1 MSLIKTKGAG
11 FLLVETIIAIV
22 IIGILL
28 TGIALSLNEF
38 RRLNGYQLLKQRC
51 IAAGQAQLDSIAA
64 GGEIISDE
72 EIVFPEVIHP
82 DVLLTMNQ
90 PSMNKYA
97 NSVKETGMLIADS
110 SFVKE
115 IPEVRAR
122 IFSLPLT
129 ELGRQAGGVIVSN
142 MVALGSL
149 LGLSGVASVES
160 VRKAVLNRVPKGTE
174 EMNVRALE
182 LGLQAGTQ
190 ALFPPSEAEA
200 GVGPG
205 E

>member
-1 MSLIKTKGAG
+1 MKIEVRLSGSGGQGVVLAA
-11 FLLVETIIAIV
+11 IILA
-22 IIGILL
+22 
-28 TGIALSLNEF
+28 E
-38 RRLNGYQLLKQRC
+38 
-51 IAAGQAQLDSIAA
+51 AAGLHDGRNVVQTQSYGVEAR
-64 GGEIISDE
+64 GGASRAEVIISDE
-72 EIVFPEVIHP
+72 EIVFPEVIRP

-97 NSVKETGMLIADS
+97 NSVKENGMLIADS

-190 ALFPPSEAEA
+190 ALFTPSEAEA

>member
-1 MSLIKTKGAG
+1 MKIEVRLSGSGGQGVVLAA
-11 FLLVETIIAIV
+11 IILA
-22 IIGILL
+22 
-28 TGIALSLNEF
+28 E
-38 RRLNGYQLLKQRC
+38 
-51 IAAGQAQLDSIAA
+51 AAGLHDGRNVVQTQSYGVEAR
-64 GGEIISDE
+64 
-72 EIVFPEVIHP
+72 VFPEVIRP
-82 DVLLTMNQ
+82 DVLLAMNQ
-90 PSMNKYA
+90 PSMNRYA
-97 NSVKETGMLIADS
+97 NSVKENGILIADS
-110 SFVKE
+110 SLVKE
-115 IPEVRAR
+115 IPGVRAK